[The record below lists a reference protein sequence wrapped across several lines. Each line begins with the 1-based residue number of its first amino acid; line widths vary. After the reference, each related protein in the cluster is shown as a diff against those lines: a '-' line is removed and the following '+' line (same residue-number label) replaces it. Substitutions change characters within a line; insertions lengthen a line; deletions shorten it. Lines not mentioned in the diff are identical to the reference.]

1 MQLSDGRGFRPAQD
15 PADPAEQPEYQPSQ
29 REPKQV
35 QQLLDE
41 GYFAEQLIGAIDQVF
56 DSRPPD
62 ANPVRSFGFV
72 LSYVHRRLHPIGAPS
87 TEVDLTGDIPPTGD
101 RLTGMATTGDPSAA
115 DAAHAPQPADDP
127 MAPVYTLLEAA
138 SIRSMEGV
146 EDVVY
151 SVPGIQLGLRHL
163 LGMSEPFSP
172 DEIHGA
178 VLAAVSRNVAPDRLV
193 GYAHA
198 VLENARRDARER
210 ERLQQ
215 SLSADRLTGPDEA
228 GAVSGGYPASSQ
240 DAESPS
246 APTGPGKEAC
256 AQWQAALSELELQMT
271 KATFATWVKPTELLA
286 WESKGESSSGSART
300 RVVLGTPNE
309 YVKDWLENRLHTPIV
324 RTLSGIAGHPVEVG
338 FELCLRSQRN
348 CP

>member
-193 GYAHA
+193 GYAQA
-198 VLENARRDARER
+198 VLENARRHASEQ
-210 ERLQQ
+210 ERLQR
-215 SLSADRLTGPDEA
+215 SLSAARLTGIGDVGPPSEEH
-228 GAVSGGYPASSQ
+228 PASTQ
-240 DAESPS
+240 ETGSPS
-246 APTGPGKEAC
+246 ALAGPDKEAR
-256 AQWQAALSELELQMT
+256 ALWQAALSELELQMT
-271 KATFATWVKPTELLA
+271 RATFDTWLKPTTPLV
-286 WESKGESSSGSART
+286 WESDGSTASVNGST
-300 RVVLGTPNE
+300 RIVLGVPNG
-309 YVKDWLENRLHTPIV
+309 YVKDWLENRLLTPIQ
-324 RTLSGIAGHPVEVG
+324 RTLDGVVGRPVEIAFQVDG
-338 FELCLRSQRN
+338 AQEQMR
-348 CP
+348 